1 MMQESAIIK
10 TFLIE
15 RPKQTK
21 IFEVRL
27 PRGAENI
34 IGVELGFS
42 LIEGVLLESGIGILD
57 DPGRAGIGR
66 SPIAFGM
73 RRNLCVGEL
82 RLQNFSKANL
92 FYAGELSLDRNSD
105 IADFTTSYFPPKVF
119 THQAHA
125 FETEVK
131 LTAKNRIIRGI
142 FRDQLWQSVP
152 EGYKYKVSVYLWTS
166 KVEKE
171 KK

>member
-1 MMQESAIIK
+1 MIKESVIIK
-10 TFLIE
+10 TFLVE
-15 RPKQTK
+15 RPRQTK

-42 LIEGVLLESGIGILD
+42 LIEGASMESRIGRLD
-57 DPGRAGIGR
+57 DPGRAAIGR
-66 SPIAFGM
+66 SPIVFGL

-105 IADFTTSYFPPKVF
+105 IGDFTASYFPAKVF

-125 FETEVK
+125 LETEVK
-131 LTAKNRIIRGI
+131 LTAKNRLIRGI
-142 FRDQLWQSVP
+142 YRDGLFENVG
-152 EGYKYKVSVYLWTS
+152 ETYKYRVKVYLWTT
-166 KVEKE
+166 KKEEE